1 MERLIVEGGHP
12 LAGTVR
18 SQGNK
23 NEALPCLAASLLT
36 PEPVVLR
43 NVPRIRDVLEM
54 IQLLRHLGA
63 RVEELSPNDY
73 RIEAREIRAVEPDPE
88 VCRRLRAAIL
98 LAGPL
103 LARFPTLTLPPP
115 GGDVIGRRRLDE
127 HVAALSALGARVTVE
142 DRKYRFQRHRLA
154 GADIFLDERS
164 VTATENA
171 VMAAVLAQGMTRLEN
186 AACEPHV
193 VGLCRMLNAMGAR
206 IRGAGTHILEI
217 EGVGELG
224 GVEHTIGPDLLEI
237 GGYILLGALTGS
249 ELVVEEVRPEELRV
263 IRSAFAKVGVRFQVE
278 EVAEGGEHQAA
289 RAGSAP
295 ASRWRVRVPP
305 QQELAVEPDFSGD
318 IPKIDDGP
326 WPSFPTDLMSPL
338 IVAATQARGTVLFF
352 EKMYDGRMFFVDH
365 LVAMGARIV
374 LCDPH
379 RIVVVGPSPLYG
391 TTVSSPDIRAGMA
404 LVLAALSA
412 QGTTTI
418 YNVGQIDRGYENLE
432 QKLKSLGARLER
444 VRT

>member
-36 PEPVVLR
+36 TEPVVLR

-54 IQLLRHLGA
+54 IQLLRSLGA
-63 RVEELSPNDY
+63 EVEELSPNEY
-73 RIEAREIRAVEPDPE
+73 RIQARDLKAVEPDPE

-103 LARFPTLTLPPP
+103 LARFPSLILPPP

-127 HVAALSALGARVTVE
+127 HFSALSALGAQVTME
-142 DRKYRFQRHRLA
+142 GRKYRFRRDRLS
-154 GADIFLDERS
+154 GADIFLEERS

-171 VMAAVLAQGMTRLEN
+171 VMAAVLAPGLTRLEN

-193 VGLCRMLNAMGAR
+193 VGLCRMLGAMGAQ

-217 EGVGELG
+217 QGVEELG
-224 GVEHTIGPDLLEI
+224 GTEHTIGPDLLEI

-249 ELVVEEVRPEELRV
+249 EVVVEETRPEELRV
-263 IRSAFAKVGVRFQVE
+263 IRSAFSKVGVRFQVE
-278 EVAEGGEHQAA
+278 EAREDGAPLSAQGGAN
-289 RAGSAP
+289 
-295 ASRWRVRVPP
+295 RWRVRVAAH
-305 QQELAVEPDFSGD
+305 QEMLVEPDFSGD

-326 WPSFPTDLMSPL
+326 WPLFPTDLMSPL
-338 IVAATQARGTVLFF
+338 IVAATQAQGTVLFF

-379 RIVVVGPSPLYG
+379 RVVVVGPSPLYG
-391 TTVSSPDIRAGMA
+391 TTVTSPDIRAGMA
-404 LVLAALSA
+404 LVLAALRA
-412 QGTTTI
+412 RGTTTI

-432 QKLKSLGARLER
+432 EKLRSLGAKLER
-444 VRT
+444 VRA